1 MQKYPLC
8 QVYKYPA
15 LSFRSLFLFF
25 FFFCLTFF
33 FGGACF
39 TLFQSCLHSPS
50 QSQWLPSSN
59 AGCCAW
65 VPPKGMLPRDHP
77 AQGHPPLRPPPN
89 FLQVISLGNQ
99 RESRRE
105 EDGRR
110 ARLAVFHLEDCR
122 MPLLHGPAS
131 LLGWA
136 TCPKSKDRGAV
147 VPKGIRLPSPSSPT
161 FSARTVGIF
170 WPWLGFKVA
179 TGAEESPRAEP
190 RLARDAVG
198 THAPA
203 TRTSRRRV
211 WSQAAAAPSRLPH
224 NLA

>member
-1 MQKYPLC
+1 MFHALPELS
-8 QVYKYPA
+8 A
-15 LSFRSLFLFF
+15 LSLAVAVASQQQCWVLCMGPSKGDAPQGPPRPGSSPF
-25 FFFCLTFF
+25 
-33 FGGACF
+33 AC
-39 TLFQSCLHSPS
+39 P
-50 QSQWLPSSN
+50 
-59 AGCCAW
+59 
-65 VPPKGMLPRDHP
+65 
-77 AQGHPPLRPPPN
+77 PPPN

-110 ARLAVFHLEDCR
+110 AGLAVFHLEDRR
-122 MPLLHGPAS
+122 MPLFQGRAS

-147 VPKGIRLPSPSSPT
+147 VPKGVRLPSPSSPT
-161 FSARTVGIF
+161 FSARTAGIF
-170 WPWLGFKVA
+170 RPWLGFKVA